1 MTKTIKTKKLMT
13 LLNKIKPRAKDD
25 ESRNTI
31 QMEHNEPS
39 VDQTCN
45 EDSVPRKYFEH

>member
-1 MTKTIKTKKLMT
+1 MTT

-31 QMEHNEPS
+31 QTEDTEPS
-39 VDQTCN
+39 VDRTCDV
-45 EDSVPRKYFEH
+45 DSGPKKYFDL